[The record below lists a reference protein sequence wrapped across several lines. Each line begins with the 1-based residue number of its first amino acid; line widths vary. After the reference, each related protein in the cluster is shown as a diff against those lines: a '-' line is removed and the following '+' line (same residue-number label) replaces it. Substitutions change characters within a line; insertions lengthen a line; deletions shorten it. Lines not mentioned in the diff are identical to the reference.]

1 MKKAEKM
8 LTGYT
13 KAGKPIYRIV
23 PEITHPYVAGDIIL
37 DPDLDAE
44 FILFRTDEIVL
55 KGFDNNPLN
64 GLDIRISGFRVGGSM
79 QPSEFKRYRFHQ
91 EFNFVG
97 WKKVGTVDPDTLN
110 AILAAEV
117 ESDKE
122 DAAFWERMRKLQE
135 SY

>member
-1 MKKAEKM
+1 ME
-8 LTGYT
+8 
-13 KAGKPIYRIV
+13 
-23 PEITHPYVAGDIIL
+23 
-37 DPDLDAE
+37 
-44 FILFRTDEIVL
+44 
-55 KGFDNNPLN
+55 
-64 GLDIRISGFRVGGSM
+64 
-79 QPSEFKRYRFHQ
+79 PSEFKRYRFHQ